1 MLDPQQIKI
10 VFFDIDETLYIKN
23 QKTLPASVHTALEG
37 LKRNNIIPAIATGRS
52 GCALPDEIYDL
63 IEKFSI
69 ELFVTINGQ
78 YNRYQQQEIT
88 TFPITMSEIERLIAF
103 FQQHQ
108 IDYAFVSEQA
118 IAVNRVTD
126 KIDQALR
133 PITERYIVDPDYYL
147 QHRVYQMLVFYD
159 ESQDQLI
166 AESGILQSDLR
177 VVRWHEFS
185 VDLFAA
191 EGSKARGIQNVLE
204 HFNLK
209 PENAVAF
216 GDGLND
222 LEMLKAVGFGVAMGN
237 AHPELKAV
245 ADYVTDDI
253 DDDGL
258 YKGLQALGLI
268 KS

>member
-1 MLDPQQIKI
+1 M
-10 VFFDIDETLYIKN
+10 
-23 QKTLPASVHTALEG
+23 
-37 LKRNNIIPAIATGRS
+37 KRNNIIPAIATGRS

-166 AESGILQSDLR
+166 AGGQVFCNLIYGWCAGMNFRWICLR
-177 VVRWHEFS
+177 RR
-185 VDLFAA
+185 
-191 EGSKARGIQNVLE
+191 ARSSRN
-204 HFNLK
+204 
-209 PENAVAF
+209 PEC
-216 GDGLND
+216 
-222 LEMLKAVGFGVAMGN
+222 VGTF
-237 AHPELKAV
+237 
-245 ADYVTDDI
+245 
-253 DDDGL
+253 
-258 YKGLQALGLI
+258 
-268 KS
+268 